1 MFLTELFR
9 TATFRITLMALAA
22 MAGVMVMQFGL
33 VYAQL
38 EAVESRRSTELLK
51 GEAELLAQMSPEHL
65 EYVIRRRATDDLRL
79 IINSAGLFDSGHALI
94 AGDLRTWPKGLKA
107 DGKPHNVEI
116 YPEEGDSYPLRVL
129 AEKLPD
135 GTILVLGRS
144 FHLLSEQKLML
155 RHTMLVAAIPTF
167 VFALFLGIVL
177 SHRALSRVKEMHE
190 AIDRIMAGDIHERLP
205 AAKERDDL
213 ERLAGS
219 VNRMLDRLERLMD
232 DMREVGND
240 IAHDLRTPL
249 SRVRAR
255 LERALSTGTEPE
267 ALEATVG
274 RAVDDLDQCLGIIT
288 ALLRIAEIEN
298 SRRKAGFGQV
308 LLADLVADVFDLYEP
323 IAEMEDKVLVA
334 KEGEAPCFV
343 WGDRHLLIELLA
355 NLVDNAIK
363 FTPEGGRITLGSQR
377 INGAATLFVT
387 DTGVGIAP
395 TEREAVLSRFY
406 RSDKS
411 RHVPGSG
418 LGLSLVCAIAHLHE
432 AHVTIET
439 GAEGIGT
446 CFRITFPSA
455 FLQKVEDC
463 T

>member
-155 RHTMLVAAIPTF
+155 RHTMLVAAVPTF

-255 LERALSTGTEPE
+255 LERALSTPAGSQ
-267 ALEATVG
+267 ALEAAVG

-298 SRRKAGFGQV
+298 SRRQAGFGQV
-308 LLADLVADVFDLYEP
+308 LLADLVTDVFDLYEP

-363 FTPEGGRITLGSQR
+363 FTPQGGRIILGSQR
-377 INGAATLFVT
+377 INGAASLFVM

-395 TEREAVLSRFY
+395 AERKAVLSRFY

-439 GAEGIGT
+439 GPEGTGT

>member
-155 RHTMLVAAIPTF
+155 RHTMLVAAVPTF

-255 LERALSTGTEPE
+255 LERALSTPAGSQT
-267 ALEATVG
+267 LEAAVG

-298 SRRKAGFGQV
+298 SRRQAGFGQV
-308 LLADLVADVFDLYEP
+308 LLADLVTDVFDLYEP

-363 FTPEGGRITLGSQR
+363 FTPQGGRIIFGSQR
-377 INGAATLFVT
+377 INGAASLFVM

-395 TEREAVLSRFY
+395 AERKAVLSRFY

-439 GAEGIGT
+439 GPEGTGT